1 MVEMVLRGGESS
13 DAMSADMRRDF
24 AAEYRAALGRVMNAV
39 GIDQLLAAVAFDQCV
54 EVVDGDPVP
63 GEHRSGRGVVALDVV
78 GASARL
84 VRPGEARVVAALH
97 DGRDR
102 RPDDRG
108 GSRRADTGEDE
119 VQVADKDL
127 DRHGCIG
134 FFTTKAAAVPQ
145 PEVDVDEV
153 AGRLDIPG
161 VEVEQM
167 M

>member
-1 MVEMVLRGGESS
+1 
-13 DAMSADMRRDF
+13 
-24 AAEYRAALGRVMNAV
+24 
-39 GIDQLLAAVAFDQCV
+39 
-54 EVVDGDPVP
+54 
-63 GEHRSGRGVVALDVV
+63 
-78 GASARL
+78 
-84 VRPGEARVVAALH
+84 
-97 DGRDR
+97 
-102 RPDDRG
+102 PDDRG

-167 M
+167 MHGVHAVAFGRPDVGHVGELAPDGVLVADADGVAEQYDAFFHGGAGGCSGEA